1 MALYKI
7 SSSRVNNIEADQ
19 YAGSVVEE
27 GLIWY
32 DPNTGALRL
41 YNGQPGGQLIGG
53 SGTSSEIVNGTSNVK
68 VYPNGPVAV
77 SVNGVANVAVFEGP
91 QAEFNAVHS
100 VGNISTDAYFIGN
113 GSQLTGLTSNYSN
126 ANVAAYLPTYTG
138 AVTANTVTA
147 TGNISG
153 NSIYLGNVVLSASG
167 TTFLVN
173 GNALPDFGGVMANRG
188 ADANNWNNITV
199 MGTYTVSRNSW
210 AGTTGT
216 PLDSQIFVGTLEVM
230 ATSTNTETAIT
241 QIFYPGIT
249 NSDPAVQ
256 FNRSN
261 WNGTWTNWY
270 KILNQEQIVSGGT
283 F

>member
-1 MALYKI
+1 MSGTAGATIRLRRDTAAAWAAANPVLAMAEPGLETDTNSIKYGDGVTAWN
-7 SSSRVNNIEADQ
+7 SLP
-19 YAGSVVEE
+19 YAGIP
-27 GLIWY
+27 L
-32 DPNTGALRL
+32 N
-41 YNGQPGGQLIGG
+41 
-53 SGTSSEIVNGTSNVK
+53 
-68 VYPNGPVAV
+68 AV
-77 SVNGVANVAVFEGP
+77 SESIVPEQNEAVNLGA
-91 QAEFNAVHS
+91 
-100 VGNISTDAYFIGN
+100 DAQRFGE
-113 GSQLTGLTSNYSN
+113 L
-126 ANVAAYLPTYTG
+126 YL
-138 AVTANTVTA
+138 
-147 TGNISG
+147 SG

-167 TTFLVN
+167 STFLVN
-173 GNALPDFGGVMANRG
+173 GEPIPDFSNVMANRG

-230 ATSTNTETAIT
+230 VASTNTDTAIT

-261 WNGTWTNWY
+261 WNGAWTDWY
-270 KILNQEQIVSGGT
+270 KILNQEQIVSGGL

>member
-1 MALYKI
+1 M
-7 SSSRVNNIEADQ
+7 
-19 YAGSVVEE
+19 
-27 GLIWY
+27 
-32 DPNTGALRL
+32 
-41 YNGQPGGQLIGG
+41 
-53 SGTSSEIVNGTSNVK
+53 SGTAGATIKLRRDTAAAWTAANPVLAMAEPGLETDTNSIKYGNGVTAWNSLPYASV
-68 VYPNGPVAV
+68 PLSAV
-77 SVNGVANVAVFEGP
+77 SESIVPAQNEAVDLG
-91 QAEFNAVHS
+91 A
-100 VGNISTDAYFIGN
+100 DAQRF
-113 GSQLTGLTSNYSN
+113 SEL
-126 ANVAAYLPTYTG
+126 YL
-138 AVTANTVTA
+138 
-147 TGNISG
+147 SG

-173 GNALPDFGGVMANRG
+173 GNALPDFGEVMANRG

-230 ATSTNTETAIT
+230 VTSTNTDTAIT